1 MSCKVKLAEE
11 LIWVGGE
18 YEEHMYIYHCHSEH
32 CVLCEL
38 TKVQRGVLRCE
49 RQITEALGE
58 MVKLTRR
65 REYKATME
73 SLVQDMAI

>member
-1 MSCKVKLAEE
+1 MSCKVNLAEE
-11 LIWVGGE
+11 LISVGGE
-18 YEEHMYIYHCHSEH
+18 YEAHMYSYHCHSEH

-49 RQITEALGE
+49 CQITETLGE
-58 MVKLTRR
+58 MGKFRRR

-73 SLVQDMAI
+73 ALV